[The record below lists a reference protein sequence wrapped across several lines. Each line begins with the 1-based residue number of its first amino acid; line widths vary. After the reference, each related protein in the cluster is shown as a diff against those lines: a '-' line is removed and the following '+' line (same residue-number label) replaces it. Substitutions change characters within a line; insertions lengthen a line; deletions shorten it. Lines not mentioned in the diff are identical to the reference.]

1 MRGADIPL
9 ITCYKSGKTLTTFK
23 RPMYELKP
31 AEEIKAHQ
39 KKLGKNASWYYGTS
53 CRKCC
58 GVFPAYMTENSFESL
73 GYYVCLV
80 CGKESKH
87 EVMPWIARDSWNNGE
102 YKWIPDGTY
111 EQLTIFDFIGR
122 DVL

>member
-1 MRGADIPL
+1 MVGKEIPL
-9 ITCYKSGKTLTTFK
+9 ITCYRSGKTLTTFK

-53 CRKCC
+53 CKKCC
-58 GVFPAYMTENSFESL
+58 GVYPAYMTENTFDAL

-87 EVMPWIARDSWNNGE
+87 EVMPWIAREFWNNEE
-102 YKWIPDGTY
+102 YKWSPDGAY
-111 EQLTIFDFIGR
+111 RQMTIFDFLQEGKQ
-122 DVL
+122 